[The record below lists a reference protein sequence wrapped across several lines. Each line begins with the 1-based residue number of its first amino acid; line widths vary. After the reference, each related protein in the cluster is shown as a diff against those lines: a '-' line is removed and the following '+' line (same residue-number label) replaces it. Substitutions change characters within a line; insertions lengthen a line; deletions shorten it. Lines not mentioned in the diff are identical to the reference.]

1 MKRIVID
8 SVKVSI
14 AVAVAIAIA
23 NILHLEYAIS
33 AGIVWSDHD
42 FCDVI
47 SFCGEGIYTGYVS
60 V

>member
-33 AGIVWSDHD
+33 AGIVAVLPILASM
-42 FCDVI
+42 FVCECPYI
-47 SFCGEGIYTGYVS
+47 Q
-60 V
+60 